1 MPSRN
6 EIRAWRRRNG
16 SGLSEVREA
25 SVGPIC
31 QDRLP
36 MRRDPDGSPR
46 PARNWF
52 LLLGFVLC
60 LEFWVVVTSS
70 VAHTF

>member
-1 MPSRN
+1 
-6 EIRAWRRRNG
+6 
-16 SGLSEVREA
+16 
-25 SVGPIC
+25 
-31 QDRLP
+31 